1 MICKSYR
8 NFFMNFSNEA
18 NLRIIASLRHGAL
31 CVNSIVERTNLEQSA
46 VSHCLRNLRE
56 CRIVSVK
63 RNGKERMYSL
73 NEETVVPLLAMVE
86 RHVEKNCERCDVYGK
101 K

>member
-1 MICKSYR
+1 MICKSYKK
-8 NFFMNFSNEA
+8 FFMNFSNGA
-18 NLRIIASLRHGAL
+18 NLKIIASLRHGAL
-31 CVNSIVERTNLEQSA
+31 GVNAIVKTTGLEQSA

-63 RNGKERMYSL
+63 QKGRERLYSL
-73 NEETVVPLLAMVE
+73 NEETVVPLLGLVE
-86 RHVEKNCERCDVYGK
+86 MHVEKNCDGCNAHGK